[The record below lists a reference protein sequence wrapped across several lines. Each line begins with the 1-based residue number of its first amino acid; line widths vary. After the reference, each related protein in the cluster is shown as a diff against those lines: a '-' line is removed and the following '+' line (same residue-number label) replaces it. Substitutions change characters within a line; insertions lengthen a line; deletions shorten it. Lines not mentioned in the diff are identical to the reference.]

1 MRGLSSMLEAYERGR
16 LLAMMERDI
25 AGVTGVRSEFL
36 GEQAPQ
42 GRGERLNFNQ
52 PAQPNNCVNCG
63 APRARASSAC
73 CDYCGS

>member
-25 AGVTGVRSEFL
+25 AGVTGVRREL
-36 GEQAPQ
+36 MGDPAPQ
-42 GRGERLNFNQ
+42 GRGERLNLNQ
-52 PAQPNNCVNCG
+52 PAQPINCVNCG
-63 APRARASSAC
+63 APRVRASSAC